1 MFTHRRR
8 GHVAGGAHLQADA
21 RVFEQAAGKGTRQ
34 FARRQFAQRAQAD
47 DDGAA
52 GTARRIGLQHHE
64 GGVGALRKAAQRV
77 DFLQL
82 ARQQAVEK
90 THAAAQRFGRVAAAH
105 DGRVGRGH
113 AAVDD
118 G

>member
-1 MFTHRRR
+1 M
-8 GHVAGGAHLQADA
+8 AGGAHLQADA
-21 RVFEQAAGKGTRQ
+21 RVFEQAAGKGARQ
-34 FARRQFAQRAQAD
+34 FARRQLAQRAQAD

-52 GTARRIGLQHHE
+52 GPACRVGLQHHE
-64 GGVGALRKAAQRV
+64 GGVGTLRKASQRV

-82 ARQQAVEK
+82 ARQQTVEK
-90 THAAAQRFGRVAAAH
+90 THAAAQRFERVAAAH
-105 DGRVGRGH
+105 DGRVRRGH